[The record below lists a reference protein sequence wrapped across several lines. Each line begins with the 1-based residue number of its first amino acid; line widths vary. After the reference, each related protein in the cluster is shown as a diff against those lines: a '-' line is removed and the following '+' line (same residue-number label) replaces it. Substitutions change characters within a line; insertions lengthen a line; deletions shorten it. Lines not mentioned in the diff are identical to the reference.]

1 MLTRKPGEEIILM
14 VKGGPVDGA
23 EIQPD
28 DLIIKIIIQEV
39 RGKQVNLGI
48 GAPRDKV
55 KIIRGE
61 LVEQPLVGN
70 INT

>member
-1 MLTRKPGEEIILM
+1 MLTRKPAEEIILTI
-14 VKGGPVDGA
+14 KGKPVDGA

-28 DLIIKIIIQEV
+28 DITIKIIIQEE
-39 RGKQVNLGI
+39 RGNQVKLGI
-48 GAPRDKV
+48 TAPPDKV
-55 KIIRGE
+55 KIMRGE